1 MSEANDPS
9 VNKVNG
15 PTVKRSNS
23 ERKRTVQQYTMKYFL
38 KNIAQSGLVRTI
50 ILVLVGLCLW
60 IVSLWHGVSFA
71 HMGVGVVLVLI
82 NSLLATQCA
91 YRVGW
96 TNLPSG
102 FVFSTVWLV
111 LSALSLWQLCWQV
124 HLVAMMFFVA
134 MLVFSKMNLQ
144 QEATKQAYTLTLLCL
159 VVSPQL
165 SVMITCILYIL
176 GYLLTRSHFTWRVLV
191 AILLAIAT
199 YVMYSAIFRYLGWFD
214 FLWLENLPKLP
225 WQWWLLG
232 GGIYLLSW
240 LLLYLPLARP
250 STTSGVIYIIGII
263 GAITGGIFRL
273 VYASII

>member
-1 MSEANDPS
+1 
-9 VNKVNG
+9 
-15 PTVKRSNS
+15 
-23 ERKRTVQQYTMKYFL
+23 MKYFL
-38 KNIAQSGLVRTI
+38 KNIAQNGLIRTI
-50 ILVLVGLCLW
+50 TLVLIGLCLW
-60 IVSLWHGVSFA
+60 IVSLWRGVSFS

-102 FVFSTVWLV
+102 YVFSTVWLV

-124 HLVAMMFFVA
+124 HVVAMMFVIV
-134 MLVFSKMNLQ
+134 MLVLSKMNLQ

-165 SVMITCILYIL
+165 SVMITCILYII

-199 YVMYSAIFRYLGWFD
+199 YVMYSAIFRYLGRFD

-232 GGIYLLSW
+232 GGTYLLAW
-240 LLLYLPLARP
+240 LMLYLPITKP
-250 STTSGVIYIIGII
+250 STLSGSIYIIGILGSVI
-263 GAITGGIFRL
+263 AGILR
-273 VYASII
+273 IIM